1 MLDTPSES
9 GESCVLGSTILRS
22 QNCLE
27 FNFCSKNAIGSM
39 SGEKMWDVSAAHDRS
54 IFGMGNRRFSFILN
68 CCMNYNIASDTKIKL
83 QNARGLFWG
92 YENLCEINLDKWI
105 DSSSVSDMSYM
116 FCGCHSLKKLDVSG
130 LDTSNVVN
138 MEGMFYWCSKF
149 QTLDVSYFDTS
160 HVINMKSMFD
170 YCSSL
175 KKIGFEF
182 ILYQACN

>member
-1 MLDTPSES
+1 MLEDFTLS
-9 GESCVLGSTILRS
+9 
-22 QNCLE
+22 
-27 FNFCSKNAIGSM
+27 SKLLY
-39 SGEKMWDVSAAHDRS
+39 E
-54 IFGMGNRRFSFILN
+54 L
-68 CCMNYNIASDTKIKL
+68 YIASDTKIKL

-130 LDTSNVVN
+130 LDTSNAIN
-138 MEGMFYWCSKF
+138 MEGMFYWCSKI
-149 QTLDVSYFDTS
+149 QTLNVGFFDTS

-175 KKIGFEF
+175 KKLI
-182 ILYQACN
+182 